1 MTAKSTSARYSSL
14 DFWRGAAC
22 LMVIA
27 YHAEMYFAI
36 SGSSE
41 SPWHIL
47 DAIFRRLWIGVPLF
61 FVISG
66 YCISATADNERS
78 RKAGTREYFKR
89 RFRRIF
95 PPYWAAMSFALLM
108 FACFPALLSS
118 ARPNGVGVFIQP
130 ASLSLKDW
138 IGNVSLTQVWLS
150 HFLGKAHSIWDAGVF
165 LGPAW
170 TLCYEEQFYAV
181 TGLLLLIPGWF
192 FVGAAGVTAATMIS
206 VAIHYQPVGLF
217 VNGEWLKFAAGMA
230 VYYAL
235 NRASKRSRATTVVFL
250 IAAVLLLSRHPAAL
264 LHSGAHGFRLSL
276 AVSCAFAGL
285 LLLLKRWD
293 MPMSSSRWTLPVT
306 SCGVRCYSIY
316 LVHWPI
322 VKLLTSWA
330 FVSGFTDH
338 WSTFFFVIPLCLI
351 CSIGAGWL
359 FHNFVER
366 QFLNRPH
373 RTPDRPSLAGYA
385 DLEDNVRTV
394 AAG

>member
-1 MTAKSTSARYSSL
+1 
-14 DFWRGAAC
+14 
-22 LMVIA
+22 MVIA

-36 SGSSE
+36 AGSRKL
-41 SPWHIL
+41 PWNVL

-66 YCISATADNERS
+66 YCISATADNQRS
-78 RKAGTREYFKR
+78 RQAGMRDYFKR

-95 PPYWAAMSFALLM
+95 PPYWAALSFAILM
-108 FACFPALLSS
+108 FGCFPALLSS
-118 ARPNGVGVFIQP
+118 SRPNGVSAFAQP
-130 ASLSLKDW
+130 AALSLTDW

-150 HFLGKAHSIWDAGVF
+150 NVFGRAHSIWDARVF

-192 FVGAAGVTAATMIS
+192 FAGAAGVTAATMIS
-206 VAIHYQPVGLF
+206 VACHFQPVGVF

-235 NRASKRSRATTVVFL
+235 NRASQRSRAVIAVFL
-250 IAAVLLLSRHPAAL
+250 VVCVLLLSGHPAAL
-264 LHSGAHGFRLSL
+264 IHSGAHGFRLSL
-276 AVSCAFAGL
+276 VVSCAFAGL

-293 MPMSSSRWTLPVT
+293 VPMSRSRWTFPV
-306 SCGVRCYSIY
+306 SCCGLRCYSIY

-330 FVSGFTDH
+330 FVSGLTDP
-338 WSTFFFVIPLCLI
+338 WNTFLLIIPLCLI
-351 CSIGAGWL
+351 CSIGCGWL
-359 FHNFVER
+359 FHYLVEK
-366 QFLNRPH
+366 QFLNHPLGK
-373 RTPDRPSLAGYA
+373 PDRTSFAGYA
-385 DLEDNVRTV
+385 GLEENARTA